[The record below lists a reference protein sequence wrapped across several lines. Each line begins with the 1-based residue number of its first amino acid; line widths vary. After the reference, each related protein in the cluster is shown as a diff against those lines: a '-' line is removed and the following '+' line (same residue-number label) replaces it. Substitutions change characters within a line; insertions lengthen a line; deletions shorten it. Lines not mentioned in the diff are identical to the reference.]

1 MTALTTQTKKMEL
14 TLTGMTD
21 AQVQLV
27 KDTMCPNA
35 TPDEMALFFYQCNKR
50 GLDPLKKEIYFIKFG
65 GKMAIVEAVYSAF
78 RTAHRTGE
86 FAGNEP
92 TRFEFDKDGNLI
104 SATAV
109 MKRLMKGGAIAT
121 FTHTC
126 DFVEYNKKVGQWGV
140 MPKRM
145 LEKCAEVG
153 ALRKAFPEELAGV
166 YIEEE
171 MQEEIYRA
179 NQEKI
184 ALPVGPKFQPTD
196 EYNEN
201 NLDHKDEFK
210 KIAAKHGISDN
221 KSLRAVSAVCAGL
234 QIQQLDSAIAEF
246 LEDNK
251 SKLPDPPPPPAP
263 GPMKAEADALMEKI
277 NRLGA
282 K

>member
-1 MTALTTQTKKMEL
+1 MTALATQKKMEL
-14 TLTGMTD
+14 TIAGMTE
-21 AQVQLV
+21 AQMELI
-27 KDTMCPNA
+27 KNTICPNA

-92 TRFEFDKDGNLI
+92 TKFEFDKDGNLI

-109 MKRLMKGGAIAT
+109 MKRLMKVGAIAT

-166 YIEEE
+166 VIEEE

-179 NQEKI
+179 NQEKVV
-184 ALPVGPKFQPTD
+184 LPAGPKFQPTD
-196 EYNEN
+196 KYDQN
-201 NLDHKDEFK
+201 NFDHKDEFK
-210 KIAAKHGISDN
+210 TIAAKFGITDS
-221 KSLRAVSAVCAGL
+221 KSQRAVSAICVGL
-234 QIQQLDSAIAEF
+234 EMQQLTNAIAEF
-246 LEDNK
+246 LENNK
-251 SKLPDPPPPPAP
+251 PQNTPVPS
-263 GPMKAEADALMEKI
+263 GPMAGEAQSLMDKI
-277 NRLGA
+277 NNLGV
-282 K
+282 KK